1 VPSTRRRLR
10 QARGVADRLGTY
22 NAKRDFGKTPEPKG
36 KRAKEAGH
44 PRFVIQEHSAR
55 RLHWDL
61 RLERDGTL
69 ASWALPRG
77 VPEHPSEN
85 RLAVHTED
93 HPLEYLEFHGEIPK
107 GEYGAGTMEV
117 WDRGTYEAEKF
128 RDDEV
133 IATFHGERMQGRY
146 ALFAT
151 RGKDWLLHRM
161 DPPADPSYEPMP
173 DKIPPMLARPG
184 ELPRDEA
191 KWGFEVK
198 WDGIRTVAFLDHG
211 HITLQGRNFTDFT
224 PRYPEVRELARR
236 LGARRVILDGEIV
249 AFDSE
254 GRPSFER
261 LQTRMHLASD
271 SAVRRRVKDTPV
283 TYVIFD
289 VLYLDGHSTLPLGYE
304 QRRELLEAL
313 ELEGP
318 AWRAPAYHRGEGSAL
333 LAATRELGIEG
344 VVAKRLD
351 STYEPG
357 RRNSAWLKI
366 KNILEQ
372 DVVIGGWT
380 PGEGGRSST
389 LGALAAGVYDGGK
402 LSYAGKVGTGFTEK
416 TLALVQRE
424 LGPLR
429 RDTSPFEG
437 RQPPKG
443 TVFVEPKLVAR
454 VELREWTRSGT
465 MRAPS
470 FKGLRDDVDPQ
481 DCIREEGAT
490 A

>member
-1 VPSTRRRLR
+1 
-10 QARGVADRLGTY
+10 
-22 NAKRDFGKTPEPKG
+22 
-36 KRAKEAGH
+36 
-44 PRFVIQEHSAR
+44 
-55 RLHWDL
+55 
-61 RLERDGTL
+61 
-69 ASWALPRG
+69 
-77 VPEHPSEN
+77 
-85 RLAVHTED
+85 
-93 HPLEYLEFHGEIPK
+93 
-107 GEYGAGTMEV
+107 
-117 WDRGTYEAEKF
+117 
-128 RDDEV
+128 
-133 IATFHGERMQGRY
+133 
-146 ALFAT
+146 
-151 RGKDWLLHRM
+151 
-161 DPPADPSYEPMP
+161 
-173 DKIPPMLARPG
+173 
-184 ELPRDEA
+184 
-191 KWGFEVK
+191 
-198 WDGIRTVAFLDHG
+198 
-211 HITLQGRNFTDFT
+211 
-224 PRYPEVRELARR
+224 
-236 LGARRVILDGEIV
+236 V
-249 AFDSE
+249 AFDTE

-289 VLYLDGHSTLPLGYE
+289 LLYLDGHSTLSLGYE

-313 ELEGP
+313 ELEGA

-351 STYEPG
+351 SSYEPG

-389 LGALAAGVYDGGK
+389 LGALAVGVYDGGK

-424 LGPLR
+424 LEPLR

-481 DCIREEGAT
+481 DCIRDEGAT

>member
-1 VPSTRRRLR
+1 MAKRLE
-10 QARGVADRLGTY
+10 TY
-22 NAKRDFGKTPEPKG
+22 RAKRDFEKTSEPSG
-36 KRAKEAGH
+36 GAGGEGEG
-44 PRFVIQEHSAR
+44 RFVVQEHHAR

-61 RLERDGTL
+61 RLEHDGVL
-69 ASWALPRG
+69 VSWALPRG
-77 VPEHPSEN
+77 IPAHPDEN
-85 RLAVHTED
+85 RLAVRTED
-93 HPLEYLEFHGEIPK
+93 HPLEYLDFEGEIPK

-117 WDRGTYEAEKF
+117 WDTGTYEAEKL

-133 IATFHGERMQGRY
+133 IATFHGERFKGRY

-151 RGKDWLLHRM
+151 RGKDWLIHRM
-161 DPPADPSYEPMP
+161 DPPEDPGYEPMP
-173 DKIPPMLARPG
+173 DRIKPMLARSG
-184 ELPRDEA
+184 ALPRDEA

-198 WDGIRTVAFLDHG
+198 WDGIRTVCFLDHG

-224 PRYPEVRELARR
+224 PRYPEVRELARE
-236 LGARRVILDGEIV
+236 LGARRVILDGEVV
-249 AFDSE
+249 AFDEE

-261 LQTRMHLASD
+261 LQSRMHLASD
-271 SAVRRRVKDTPV
+271 SAVKRRMRDTPV

-289 VLYLDGHSTLPLGYE
+289 VLYLEGRSTLSLPYE
-304 QRRELLEAL
+304 RRREVLDAL

-351 STYEPG
+351 SLYEPG
-357 RRNSAWLKI
+357 RRNSSWVKV
-366 KNILEQ
+366 KNVCEQ

-389 LGALAAGVYDGGK
+389 LGALAVGVYDDGK

-424 LGPLR
+424 LGKLR
-429 RDTSPFEG
+429 RDDSPFEG

-443 TVFVEPKLVAR
+443 TIFVEPRLVAR

-470 FKGLRDDVDPQ
+470 FKGLRDDIDPQ
-481 DCIREEGAT
+481 DCVREKGPSA
-490 A
+490 

>member
-1 VPSTRRRLR
+1 
-10 QARGVADRLGTY
+10 
-22 NAKRDFGKTPEPKG
+22 
-36 KRAKEAGH
+36 
-44 PRFVIQEHSAR
+44 
-55 RLHWDL
+55 
-61 RLERDGTL
+61 
-69 ASWALPRG
+69 
-77 VPEHPSEN
+77 
-85 RLAVHTED
+85 
-93 HPLEYLEFHGEIPK
+93 
-107 GEYGAGTMEV
+107 
-117 WDRGTYEAEKF
+117 
-128 RDDEV
+128 
-133 IATFHGERMQGRY
+133 
-146 ALFAT
+146 
-151 RGKDWLLHRM
+151 
-161 DPPADPSYEPMP
+161 
-173 DKIPPMLARPG
+173 MLARPG
-184 ELPRDEA
+184 QLPRDEA
-191 KWGFEVK
+191 NWGFEVK

-224 PRYPEVRELARR
+224 PRYPEVRELARE
-236 LGARRVILDGEIV
+236 LGARRLIFDGEVV
-249 AFDSE
+249 AFDAA

-261 LQTRMHLASD
+261 LQSRMHLASD
-271 SAVRRRVKDTPV
+271 SAVRRRIKDTPV

-289 VLYLDGHSTLPLGYE
+289 LLYMDGHSTLPLSYE

-351 STYEPG
+351 SSYEPG
-357 RRNSAWLKI
+357 RRSSGWLKV
-366 KNILEQ
+366 KNVCEQ

-380 PGEGGRSST
+380 PGEGGRSGR
-389 LGALAAGVYDGGK
+389 LGALVAGVVEEGK

-424 LGPLR
+424 LEPLR

-443 TVFVEPKLVAR
+443 TVFVEPRLVAR

-481 DCIREEGAT
+481 DCIREEGPSG
-490 A
+490 

>member
-1 VPSTRRRLR
+1 MAKPLESYR
-10 QARGVADRLGTY
+10 
-22 NAKRDFGKTPEPKG
+22 AKRDFDKTAEPRG
-36 KRAKEAGH
+36 DEGAAGEG
-44 PRFVIQEHSAR
+44 RFVVQEHNAR

-61 RLERDGTL
+61 RLEHEGVL
-69 ASWALPRG
+69 VSWALPRG
-77 VPEHPSEN
+77 VPQHPDEN

-93 HPLEYLEFHGEIPK
+93 HPLEYLDFHGEIPK

-117 WDRGTYEAEKF
+117 WDTGTYEAEKF
-128 RDDEV
+128 REGEV
-133 IATFHGERMQGRY
+133 IATFHGQRMQGRY

-151 RGKDWLLHRM
+151 RGKDWLIHRM

-173 DKIPPMLARPG
+173 DKLAPMMARPG
-184 ELPRDEA
+184 KLPRDEA

-211 HITLQGRNFTDFT
+211 HIALQGRNFTDFT
-224 PRYPEVRELARR
+224 PRYPEVRDLARE
-236 LGARRVILDGEIV
+236 LGARRVILDGEVV
-249 AFDSE
+249 AFDAE

-289 VLYLDGHSTLPLGYE
+289 LLYLDGHSTLPLAYE

-318 AWRAPAYHRGEGSAL
+318 AWRAPAYHRGEGNAL
-333 LAATRELGIEG
+333 LAATRDLGIEG
-344 VVAKRLD
+344 IVAKRLD
-351 STYEPG
+351 GPYEPG
-357 RRNSAWLKI
+357 RRSSGWLKV
-366 KNILEQ
+366 KNVCEQ

-389 LGALAAGVYDGGK
+389 LGALAVGVYEDGK
-402 LSYAGKVGTGFTEK
+402 LAYAGKVGTGFTEK
-416 TLALVQRE
+416 TLAIVQRE
-424 LGPLR
+424 LEPLR

-481 DCIREEGAT
+481 DCIREEGPSA
-490 A
+490 

>member
-1 VPSTRRRLR
+1 
-10 QARGVADRLGTY
+10 VADRKLGAY
-22 NAKRDFGKTPEPKG
+22 RRKREFDRTPEPTG
-36 KRAKEAGH
+36 DEEAAAAGT
-44 PRFVIQEHSAR
+44 RFVVQEHHAR

-61 RLERDGTL
+61 RLERDGVL
-69 ASWALPRG
+69 VSWALPRG
-77 VPEHPSEN
+77 IPQDPNDN

-93 HPLEYLEFHGEIPK
+93 HPLEYLDFEGDIPR
-107 GEYGAGTMEV
+107 GEYGAGTMAV
-117 WDRGTYEAEKF
+117 WDSGTYEAEKF
-128 RDDEV
+128 RDNEV
-133 IATFHGERMQGRY
+133 IATFHGERFKGRY
-146 ALFAT
+146 ALFST

-161 DPPADPSYEPMP
+161 DPPEDPSYEPLP
-173 DKIPPMLARPG
+173 DRIKPMLARSG
-184 ELPRDEA
+184 DLPRDER

-224 PRYPEVRELARR
+224 SRYPEVRELARE

-249 AFDSE
+249 ALDAE

-261 LQTRMHLASD
+261 LQARMNLASD

-289 VLYLDGHSTLPLGYE
+289 VLYLDGHSTFPLAYE

-313 ELEGP
+313 ELQGP

-351 STYEPG
+351 SAYLPG
-357 RRNSAWLKI
+357 QRNSSWI
-366 KNILEQ
+366 KVKNVNEQ

-380 PGEGGRSST
+380 PGEGGRARS
-389 LGALAAGVYDGGK
+389 LGALAVGVYEDGK
-402 LSYAGKVGTGFTEK
+402 LSYAGKVGTGFTEQ
-416 TLALVQRE
+416 TLALLQRQLE
-424 LGPLR
+424 PLR
-429 RDTSPFEG
+429 REGSPFEG

-443 TVFVEPKLVAR
+443 TIFVEPRLVAR
-454 VELREWTRSGT
+454 VELREWTRTGT

-470 FKGLRDDVDPQ
+470 FKGLRDDMDPQ
-481 DCIREEGAT
+481 DCVRDEGRSA
-490 A
+490 